1 MSALWLKINKN
12 LFLTISFYLKI
23 NKCNI
28 LLKRLIPESPF
39 WLLSTGRNEQAKELL
54 SEIAKTNGIKDFDA
68 DEAINLYRK
77 NEVLTFCLIP

>member
-1 MSALWLKINKN
+1 MKFKLKIK
-12 LFLTISFYLKI
+12 KI
-23 NKCNI
+23 VFFWLVLLRKEINVRT